1 MNGCQRLWRRCGGM
15 EVGVAIKG
23 ARRNLCGDAPV
34 PCLDSINVNIQAV
47 MTLYSTFS
55 RGYC

>member
-1 MNGCQRLWRRCGGM
+1 M

-23 ARRNLCGDAPV
+23 ARRDLCGDAPV
-34 PCLDSINVNIQAV
+34 PCLDSINVNIQTV
-47 MTLYSTFS
+47 MTLYSSFS